1 MFKKGYTMN
10 IKHPR
15 SSSRKN
21 TASDLLSAVETF
33 VAEGGVIAV
42 IPDGETAESMNAS
55 PTPAT
60 PTEEARDEIAGK
72 VALLKCLAA
81 KGAGVTALQYS
92 LRMTKKD
99 VRQLATE
106 NGVRIRSSQPMLAI
120 RREARHDATDVDDVV
135 AGHAMHYSALGYTV
149 SEIAQVLDLSLRQ
162 VWDIGKAYRFEF
174 RQQRENDTP

>member
-10 IKHPR
+10 TKHPR
-15 SSSRKN
+15 SPSRKN
-21 TASDLLSAVETF
+21 TASDLIAAVETF

-42 IPDGETAESMNAS
+42 IPDGETAESMNAP
-55 PTPAT
+55 PTPAL
-60 PTEEARDEIAGK
+60 PTEDARDELTGK

-106 NGVRIRSSQPMLAI
+106 NGVRIQSSQPMLAI

-135 AGHAMHYSALGYTV
+135 PATPCTTRRLATPCRRL
-149 SEIAQVLDLSLRQ
+149 LRY
-162 VWDIGKAYRFEF
+162 W
-174 RQQRENDTP
+174 T